1 MVKGKLLTVND
12 LGNML
17 NFLATNL
24 QSNTLNRM
32 INKAQRRLQVI
43 SGRVHPALAKEIAT
57 ILDVPIHEVKLS
69 NFANGEISCRL
80 GDSVRDS
87 DVFIIQ
93 SHGGSNVND
102 AIMEQAIMIDA
113 AKRASAKSITAVC
126 PFLGYARQDRKS
138 AGREPITAR
147 LVIDILAQAGAD
159 RIMSV
164 DLHAGQIQGFFNGPF
179 DHLIARPILTQYIVK
194 NFDPKNLVIVSPDA
208 GRVKSTERYASQ
220 LNCDI
225 AIVHKQRSKT
235 VHNSVE
241 ARFLIG
247 DVKGK
252 TCILTDDM
260 IDTAGTICAAAEILA
275 KNGAKEIYGL
285 AAHGVLSDPAIERI
299 EASAFT
305 KVIITNSLPTDR
317 ASKSKK
323 IEVLSIAPLIAEA
336 LSAIFVG
343 KSVSALFDGNNQ
355 F

>member
-1 MVKGKLLTVND
+1 MRGKVK
-12 LGNML
+12 
-17 NFLATNL
+17 
-24 QSNTLNRM
+24 S
-32 INKAQRRLQVI
+32 RLQII
-43 SGRVHPALAKEIAT
+43 SGRVHPALAKEIAS
-57 ILDVPIHEVKLS
+57 ILDVPVHEVALN

-93 SHGGSNVND
+93 AHGSPNVND

-164 DLHAGQIQGFFNGPF
+164 DLHAGQIQGFFDGPF
-179 DHLIARPILTQYIVK
+179 DHLIARPILTDYIEK
-194 NFDPKNLVIVSPDA
+194 NFDTKDLVFVSPDA
-208 GRVKSTERYASQ
+208 GRVKSTERYGSQ

-225 AIVHKQRSKT
+225 AIVHKHRSP
-235 VHNSVE
+235 HERNSVE
-241 ARFLIG
+241 ARYLIG
-247 DVKGK
+247 DVKNK
-252 TCILTDDM
+252 ICILTDDM
-260 IDTAGTICAAAEILA
+260 IDTAGTICAAANILA
-275 KNGAKEIYGL
+275 EHGAKEIYGI
-285 AAHGVLSDPAIERI
+285 AAHGVLSDPAIDRI
-299 EASAFT
+299 QASAFT
-305 KVIITNSLPTDR
+305 KVIITNTLPQDHL
-317 ASKSKK
+317 KEYKK

-336 LSAIFVG
+336 MSAVFAG
-343 KSVSALFDGNNQ
+343 ASVSALFGGNNQ